1 MANNNIPIYH
11 CMMYTL
17 FRIWEEWLYGM
28 KHLFSTGIL
37 ELLFP
42 FLFVLYTVSF
52 KALLVDAVAA
62 CSCDEFRQKC
72 DILVFHWLVVNFW
85 HNISHILVTIYFRI
99 ISGVGLIENNSV
111 ILVASMLISPLMVST
126 LIYEFFVSEVLR

>member
-1 MANNNIPIYH
+1 M
-11 CMMYTL
+11 
-17 FRIWEEWLYGM
+17 E
-28 KHLFSTGIL
+28 HLFSTGIL

-72 DILVFHWLVVNFW
+72 DILVFH
-85 HNISHILVTIYFRI
+85 
-99 ISGVGLIENNSV
+99 
-111 ILVASMLISPLMVST
+111 
-126 LIYEFFVSEVLR
+126 